1 MNVLEVD
8 GSPGAVRA
16 LTRALADALDG
27 GDTVLPLAPGPGR
40 AEGGLEH
47 ASCTEGDL
55 GLAPA
60 VVIRTS
66 GSTGTPKGVL
76 LSARA
81 LTASATA
88 THARLGG
95 PGHWLLATPAHYIGG
110 LQVLVRSLLAGTE
123 PGVLDLSGGFHPEE
137 FAQVSKA
144 LPDDGPRYT
153 ALVPTQLARLLDA
166 GQADAAASFDTII
179 IGGAALPAE
188 LRERADDH
196 GVHVVSA
203 YGMSE
208 TAGGCVYDGVP
219 LDGVRVAVDEPSGA
233 ASGATA
239 APGVATTASGT
250 DVGRVRLTG
259 PVLAD
264 GYLNDDAAAS
274 SESAVFRDGWFHT
287 NDLGRI
293 SPDGRLEI
301 LGRAD
306 DVINT
311 GGVKVAAHAVE
322 DVLRAHRA
330 VRDACVVGV
339 PDPDWGEAVVAAV
352 VAADPDQPPTTT
364 DLAAH
369 VRATLGAPSAPKRV
383 RFVAELPLR
392 GPGKPDRDA
401 VHRLLQG
408 YPS

>member
-1 MNVLEVD
+1 P
-8 GSPGAVRA
+8 SA
-16 LTRALADALDG
+16 
-27 GDTVLPLAPGPGR
+27 
-40 AEGGLEH
+40 
-47 ASCTEGDL
+47 
-55 GLAPA
+55 A
-60 VVIRTS
+60 VVIMTS

-81 LTASATA
+81 LTTSAEA

-123 PGVLDLSGGFHPEE
+123 PGVLDLSGGFRPEE
-137 FAQVSKA
+137 FAQASKA
-144 LPDDGPRYT
+144 LSDDGPRYT

-166 GQADAAASFDTII
+166 GQADAAASFDAVI

-188 LRERADDH
+188 LRERAEGH
-196 GVHVVSA
+196 GVRVISA

-219 LDGVRVAVDEPSGA
+219 LDGVRVATDAPGETATGA
-233 ASGATA
+233 RGATA
-239 APGVATTASGT
+239 SGVPA
-250 DVGRVRLTG
+250 GRVRLAG

-264 GYLNDDAAAS
+264 SYLEDAAAS
-274 SESAVFRDGWFHT
+274 SASAAFRDGWFHT

-293 SPDGRLEI
+293 TPDGRVEI

-322 DVLRAHRA
+322 DVLRSHPG
-330 VRDACVVGV
+330 VRDTCVVGV
-339 PDPDWGEAVVAAV
+339 PDPDWGEAVVAAIV
-352 VAADPDQPPTTT
+352 PEDPGQAPTPD
-364 DLAAH
+364 DLSAH
-369 VRATLGAPSAPKRV
+369 VRTALGAPSTPKRV
-383 RFVAELPLR
+383 RFLPELPLR

-401 VHRLLQG
+401 VRRFLG
-408 YPS
+408 S

>member
-1 MNVLEVD
+1 MNVVEVD
-8 GSPGAVRA
+8 GTLDAVRT
-16 LTRALADALDG
+16 LMRALSDALDG
-27 GDTVLPLAPGPGR
+27 GDTVLPLAATTPD
-40 AEGGLEH
+40 AEPLP
-47 ASCTEGDL
+47 D
-55 GLAPA
+55 APSSAA

-81 LTASATA
+81 LTASAAA

-95 PGHWLLATPAHYIGG
+95 PGHWLLATPVHYIGG

-123 PGVLDLSGGFHPEE
+123 PSVLDLSSGFQPEA

-144 LPDDGPRYT
+144 LPDEGPRYT

-166 GQADAAASFDTII
+166 GYADAAASFDAII

-188 LRERADDH
+188 LRERAEDN
-196 GVHVVSA
+196 GVRVISA

-219 LDGVRVAVDEPSGA
+219 LDGVRVATDAPA
-233 ASGATA
+233 AAGH
-239 APGVATTASGT
+239 
-250 DVGRVRLTG
+250 VRLTG
-259 PVLAD
+259 PILAD
-264 GYLNDDAAAS
+264 GYLNDDAAT
-274 SESAVFRDGWFHT
+274 SAAFRDGWFHT
-287 NDLGRI
+287 NDLGRV

-311 GGVKVAAHAVE
+311 GGVKVAAHAVAHA
-322 DVLRAHRA
+322 LRSHRG
-330 VRDACVVGV
+330 VRDACVVGIA
-339 PDPDWGEAVVAAV
+339 DQDWGEAVVAAV
-352 VAADPDQPPTTT
+352 VPDDPERPPAPD
-364 DLAAH
+364 DLTAH
-369 VRATLGAPSAPKRV
+369 VRAALGAPSAPKRV

-392 GPGKPDRDA
+392 GPGKPDNDA
-401 VHRLLQG
+401 VRRLLHG
-408 YPS
+408 